1 MQINWLWLAV
11 GLVPYSIKRQ
21 HTEDEQVLDMHA
33 LFWRFTIHWYRRK
46 CSWDLSLPFITH
58 LKQ

>member
-11 GLVPYSIKRQ
+11 GLIPYSIKRQ
-21 HTEDEQVLDMHA
+21 HTTDEQILSMHA
-33 LFWRFTIHWYRRK
+33 FFWGLTIRWQRGT
-46 CSWDLSLPFITH
+46 CSWDVSIPLITH